1 MAIVVDEYGGTAGL
15 VTLEDIIEEIVGEI
29 QDEHDS
35 ELPLYQK
42 INELEYL
49 VDGRMDLEE
58 LNKQLDL
65 SLPTEEGVET
75 IGCFLFW
82 LFGSVPK
89 EKQSIAYEDYK
100 FIVEKVYCRRIK
112 KVKIKNE
119 KLKS

>member
-42 INELEYL
+42 ISDSEYL
-49 VDGRMDLEE
+49 VDGSMDLEE
-58 LNKQLDL
+58 INEELNLN
-65 SLPTEEGVET
+65 LPTEEHVET
-75 IGCFLFW
+75 IGGFLFG

-89 EKQSIAYEDYK
+89 EKQSVVYEDYK
-100 FIVEKVYCRRIK
+100 FTVEKVFRRRIK
-112 KVKIKNE
+112 KVRLQKKE
-119 KLKS
+119 KV